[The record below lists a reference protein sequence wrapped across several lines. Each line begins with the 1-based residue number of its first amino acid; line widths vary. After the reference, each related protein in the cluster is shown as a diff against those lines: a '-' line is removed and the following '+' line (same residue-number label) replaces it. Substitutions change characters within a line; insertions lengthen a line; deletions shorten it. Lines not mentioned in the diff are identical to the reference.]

1 MGASEVM
8 LYAIYLEGFQYFH
21 IGYAAALTL
30 IFLAFILVFS
40 VTQALTMDRRV
51 HYS

>member
-8 LYAIYLEGFQYFH
+8 LYVVYLEGFQYFH

-30 IFLAFILVFS
+30 IFLGFLLAFAVA
-40 VTQALTMDRRV
+40 QAFALDRRV
-51 HYS
+51 HYG